1 MISVSQA
8 IALGFLQGVTELFP
22 VSSLGHSV
30 VLPGLLRWRVDQ
42 DAGAFLTFLVATHFA
57 TALVLFG
64 LYWSDW
70 NRILVGLGR
79 SLRDRALG
87 PGDLDARLGW
97 LLVAGTVPAGIVG
110 LLFEKQVRGLFVS
123 PRSAA
128 FFLIMNGVLLFG
140 AERLRRKAKRADH
153 LLDPDR
159 RIATE
164 LTWPHAIRVGLLQI
178 IALIPGFSRTG
189 STLAGGLLVG
199 LSHEDSLRY
208 SFLLA
213 TPIIGAA
220 AALKLPRLLL
230 SGGSGAISV
239 ALVGAV
245 AAAIAAYA
253 SVKFLTRYF
262 RTKTLVPFAVYC
274 ALAGSASLVL
284 LVR

>member
-1 MISVSQA
+1 MISLSQA

-30 VLPGLLRWRVDQ
+30 VLPGLFRWRVDQ

-57 TALVLFG
+57 TALVLFVLHWG
-64 LYWSDW
+64 DW
-70 NRILVGLGR
+70 KRILAGLGR
-79 SLRDRALG
+79 SLRDRAFG
-87 PGDLDARLGW
+87 PADLDARLGW
-97 LLVAGTVPAGIVG
+97 LLVAGTIPAGIVG
-110 LLFEKQVRGLFVS
+110 LLFERQVRGLFVS

-128 FFLIMNGVLLFG
+128 FFLILNGVLLFG
-140 AERLRRKAKRADH
+140 AERLRRKAKSTEH

-159 RIATE
+159 RIAAE
-164 LTWPHAIRVGLLQI
+164 LTWQQAVRIGLMQI
-178 IALIPGFSRTG
+178 LALIPGFSRTG

-230 SGGSGAISV
+230 SGGGGAISV

>member
-1 MISVSQA
+1 MISLSQA

-57 TALVLFG
+57 TALVLFV

-70 NRILVGLGR
+70 KRILAGLGR
-79 SLRDRALG
+79 SLRDRAFG
-87 PGDLDARLGW
+87 PADLDARLGW
-97 LLVAGTVPAGIVG
+97 LLVAGTIPAGIVG
-110 LLFEKQVRGLFVS
+110 LLFERQVRGLFVS

-128 FFLIMNGVLLFG
+128 FFLILNGVLLFG
-140 AERLRRKAKRADH
+140 AERLRRKAKPTEY

-159 RIATE
+159 RIAGE
-164 LTWPHAIRVGLLQI
+164 LTWQQAVRIGLMQI

-230 SGGSGAISV
+230 SGGGGAISV

-274 ALAGSASLVL
+274 ALAGSATLVL

>member
-57 TALVLFG
+57 TALVLFV
-64 LYWSDW
+64 LYWGDW
-70 NRILVGLGR
+70 KRILAGLGR
-79 SLRDRALG
+79 SLRDRAFG
-87 PGDLDARLGW
+87 PADLDARLGW
-97 LLVAGTVPAGIVG
+97 LLVAGTIPAGIVG
-110 LLFEKQVRGLFVS
+110 LLFERQVRGLFVS

-239 ALVGAV
+239 ALLGAV